1 MPVAAEH
8 QPPPFFKRGPAP
20 LARLLFFVALS
31 LSTFVVDLR
40 FHYLD
45 LMRQGVA
52 LLSYP
57 LQQLARSPGELSSRA
72 GDYFASVT
80 ALQEDNNELRRRQT
94 ELSLAQQ
101 RFAQLAQENQRL
113 RDLLAMR
120 GRQEVPAIA
129 ADILYQAR
137 DPFSRKLIID
147 RGGQDGISSGQVV
160 VDEAGVL
167 GQVTRVYTMQSEVTL
182 VSDKGQAVPVQ
193 VGRNGLRGVVFGA
206 GPGVL
211 ELRYMAAN
219 ADVQPGDLL
228 VTSGLDGIYLPGLPV
243 AKVARVDRDATFT
256 FARILCLPAAGVE
269 RHTQVLVLGKRVHP
283 PPPAEEA
290 SAAPARPVPRRAG
303 GRGG

>member
-1 MPVAAEH
+1 MPVATEH

-31 LSTFVVDLR
+31 LSLFVVDLR
-40 FHYLD
+40 YHYLD

-57 LQQLARSPGELSSRA
+57 LQQLARSPGALSARA

-80 ALQEDNNELRRRQT
+80 ALQEENNELRRRQT

-101 RFAQLAQENQRL
+101 RYAQLAQEK
-113 RDLLAMR
+113 D
-120 GRQEVPAIA
+120 EV
-129 ADILYQAR
+129 
-137 DPFSRKLIID
+137 
-147 RGGQDGISSGQVV
+147 
-160 VDEAGVL
+160 GVL
-167 GQVTRVYTMQSEVTL
+167 GQVTRAYTMQSEVTL

-211 ELRYMAAN
+211 ELRYMPAN
-219 ADVQPGDLL
+219 ADVQPGDVL
-228 VTSGLDGIYLPGLPV
+228 VTSGLDGVYLPGLPV
-243 AKVARVDRDATFT
+243 AKVARIDRDATFT

-269 RHTQVLVLGKRVHP
+269 RNTQVLVLGKRASPP

-290 SAAPARPVPRRAG
+290 PAAAQRRTTARRPG
-303 GRGG
+303 GKGG